1 MAIALE
7 RQERLEAHA
16 AAAEEA
22 LDAERKNAEAELI
35 RGEQKR
41 RAEEH
46 TKALEHAGTDR
57 ICRTD

>member
-16 AAAEEA
+16 TAAQET
-22 LDAERKNAEAELI
+22 LNTKWKNTETKLI
-35 RGEQKR
+35 KDEQKR